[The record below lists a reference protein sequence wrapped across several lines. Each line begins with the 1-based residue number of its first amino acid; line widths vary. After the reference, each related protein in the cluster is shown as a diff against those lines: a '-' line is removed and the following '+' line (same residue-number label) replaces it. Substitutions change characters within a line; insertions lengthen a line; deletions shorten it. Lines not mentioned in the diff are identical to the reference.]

1 MLCPLEWTLLL
12 LHVCGCLYV
21 LSLSLSLSLALALSV
36 CVHVCVHVCI
46 SPTLGREPLAP
57 ISESGP
63 TVTAAGGGGGGG
75 GGRSGSTTISGAAV
89 YLQQNQ
95 AAQLK
100 RQRTVGYAPYG
111 GSQQAR
117 HSEKS

>member
-1 MLCPLEWTLLL
+1 MCVG
-12 LHVCGCLYV
+12 VCMF
-21 LSLSLSLSLALALSV
+21 SLSLSLSLALALSV

-63 TVTAAGGGGGGG
+63 TVTAAGGGGGGS
-75 GGRSGSTTISGAAV
+75 SGSTTISGAAV

-117 HSEKS
+117 HSEKVKKRKKVEKQGNAG